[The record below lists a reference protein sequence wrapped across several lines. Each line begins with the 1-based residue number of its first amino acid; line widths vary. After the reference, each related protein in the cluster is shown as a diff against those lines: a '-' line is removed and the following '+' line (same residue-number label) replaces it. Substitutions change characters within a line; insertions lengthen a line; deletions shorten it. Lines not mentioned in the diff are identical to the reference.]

1 MTDTRNVSL
10 SHKVMVAAIAMALLS
25 GCAAGGG
32 QPVNAP
38 APLAAVVTAPPAPT
52 VTPTT
57 LPSSTPTAVPTDTPS
72 PVPTETATAMPTD
85 TPAPSP
91 TPTPAATAT
100 SHPGAVLTFRL
111 AFKPIG
117 MAYAADGEAIL
128 LSRDQRFAMVR
139 AADGS
144 LISEFTVPGKV
155 SAFELSP
162 DGALVA
168 AVVTSDQDTADVT
181 MYEMSSGA
189 LLYTLA
195 VASEGIR
202 LRFSPDGTTL
212 VAGLSDGTVRLFD
225 TSDGKQRF
233 SFKAHDGAVMCLAV
247 AADGGHIVTGSIFPD
262 RRVIAWTT
270 EGEAVGTLSQGS
282 THCYLAAF
290 SNDGSW
296 LMYHTGEKMSLH
308 RASDWDRRWFSDFN
322 PGSAPLVG
330 FAPDGRLYQAD
341 RKGTV
346 RLLDPDTQTLTATL
360 ELGQL
365 VALGFSPGG
374 KTIAVIR
381 SSGVIEIL
389 QIGSVQAGAAGVVP
403 TSGAGG

>member
-1 MTDTRNVSL
+1 ML
-10 SHKVMVAAIAMALLS
+10 FLAAMALLNA
-25 GCAAGGG
+25 CAAGGG
-32 QPVNAP
+32 QAVNTPV
-38 APLAAVVTAPPAPT
+38 PLAAVVTAPPSPT
-52 VTPTT
+52 VTPTA
-57 LPSSTPTAVPTDTPS
+57 LPPATPTAVPTDTPS
-72 PVPTETATAMPTD
+72 PRPTETATAMPTD
-85 TPAPSP
+85 TPAPLP
-91 TPTPAATAT
+91 TPTPASTAT
-100 SHPGAVLTFRL
+100 PHPDAVLTFRL

-128 LSRDQRFAMVR
+128 LARDQRFAMVR

-168 AVVTSDQDTADVT
+168 AVVTSDQVAADVI
-181 MYEMSSGA
+181 MYETSSGA

-195 VASEGIR
+195 VALEGIR

-212 VAGLSDGTVRLFD
+212 VAGMSDGTVRLFD
-225 TSDGKQRF
+225 TTDGKQRL
-233 SFKAHDGAVMCLAV
+233 SFKAHDGAVMCLAM
-247 AADGGHIVTGSIFPD
+247 AADGGQIVTGSIFPD

-296 LMYHTGEKMSLH
+296 LMYHTGEKMSMH
-308 RASDWDRRWFSDFN
+308 WASDWERLWFSDHS

-330 FAPDGRLYQAD
+330 FAPDGRLYLGD

-346 RLLDPDTQTLTATL
+346 RLLDPDTQALAETLGPLA
-360 ELGQL
+360 
-365 VALGFSPGG
+365 AFRFSPDGR
-374 KTIAVIR
+374 TIAVIR
-381 SSGVIEIL
+381 SSGVVEIL
-389 QIGSVQAGAAGVVP
+389 QSGSVRAGMVGAVTAL
-403 TSGAGG
+403 GAGG